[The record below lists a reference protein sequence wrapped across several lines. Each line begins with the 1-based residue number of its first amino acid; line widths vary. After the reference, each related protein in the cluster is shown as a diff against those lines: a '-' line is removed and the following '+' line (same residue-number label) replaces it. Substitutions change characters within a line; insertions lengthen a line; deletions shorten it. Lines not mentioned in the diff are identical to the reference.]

1 MKIAILASEGAPYA
15 KSGGLGD
22 VMEAL
27 PAALA
32 RMEGN
37 QVTLILPYYK
47 KIKDN
52 PKYQVEQIAQFYVA
66 LGWRQQ
72 YVGVMKL
79 QGRTDDVQVYF
90 IDNLYYFGGRGGAIY
105 GDMDDAERFAFFSK
119 ACLDT
124 LVCLDFIPDVIQCND
139 WQTAAVPV
147 FLKAQYGPLFP
158 NTKCMYTIHN
168 VEYQGWA
175 NGDFFDNVLALPW
188 DYRGQLD
195 MNGSVNLMKGAI
207 ETADL
212 VTTVSE
218 SYAKELM
225 YPYYAHGL
233 DGFLSAAAW
242 KLTGITNGIDTGTF
256 NPETDPALPAHYN
269 AETFAE
275 GKAACKA
282 ALQEEVGLTVNPDAP
297 LMVMVTRLAGH
308 KGLDLLCYI
317 ARRLLWEENC
327 QLLILGTG
335 EQHFENFF
343 RELAEEF
350 PDRVAAKITFDLGLA
365 ARIYAG
371 GDLYLM
377 PSKSEPCGLSQMNAM
392 RYGTVPVVHATGG
405 LKDTVPGA
413 DANGEGGLGFTFQ
426 SYNGD
431 DFLAALKRGLHLY
444 RDNRE
449 GFRALQKRGMEQDF
463 SWDVPAGKYM
473 DLFYRMLEQGI

>member
-1 MKIAILASEGAPYA
+1 MRIAILASEGAPYA

-32 RMEGN
+32 RIPGN
-37 QVTLILPYYK
+37 EVVLILPYYK
-47 KIKDN
+47 KILDN
-52 PKYQVEQIAQFYVA
+52 PAYQVEQVAQFNVG

-72 YVGVMKL
+72 YAGVYAL
-79 QGRTDDVQVYF
+79 RNRTDGVQVYF
-90 IDNLYYFGGRGGAIY
+90 IDNLYYFGGREGAIY
-105 GDMDDAERFAFFSK
+105 GDIDDGERFAYFSR

-124 LVCLDFIPDVIQCND
+124 LATLNFIPDVIQCND
-139 WQTAAVPV
+139 WQTALVPTM
-147 FLKAQYGPLFP
+147 LKAQYSSLFP
-158 NTKCMYTIHN
+158 DTKCMFTIHN

-175 NGDFFDNVLALPW
+175 GADFFDSVLGLPW
-188 DYRGQLD
+188 EYRERLD
-195 MNGSVNLMKGAI
+195 MGGAVNMMKGAV

-233 DGFLSAAAW
+233 DSVLSGNAW
-242 KLTGITNGIDTGTF
+242 KLTGITNGIDVNTF
-256 NPETDPALPAHYN
+256 NPLTDPALPAHYC
-269 AETFAE
+269 AEDFLT

-282 ALQEEVGLTVNPDAP
+282 ALQEEVGLPVRADVP

-308 KGLDLLCYI
+308 KGLDLLVHI
-317 ARRLLWEENC
+317 ARQLMWEEDC

-335 EQHFENFF
+335 ESQFEEFF
-343 RELAEEF
+343 KNLAREF
-350 PDRVAAKITFDLGLA
+350 PDRVAAKITFNLGLA

-371 GDLYLM
+371 GDIYLM

-405 LKDTVPGA
+405 LKDTVPPA
-413 DANGEGGLGFTFQ
+413 DENGKGGLGFTFQ
-426 SYNGD
+426 SYNAD
-431 DFLAALKRGLHLY
+431 DFLGAVKRCLRLY
-444 RDNRE
+444 NEDPE
-449 GFRALQKRGMEQDF
+449 GFQALQRTDMKQDF
-463 SWDVPAGKYM
+463 SWDKPAGRYM
-473 DLFYRMLEQGI
+473 DLFHQMLGW